1 MEDDRGLSELLLRQ
15 SPACQW
21 MVSAEGVFRRVY
33 GDTLPVFGKPA
44 SDLAGKAIS
53 RVVNRCASDAW
64 MVRFTRVFAGET
76 LTLRERHGS
85 DIWNITVFPVRVK
98 AAIGYA
104 GGWAREA
111 TAWITAEE
119 ELRRTVLSA
128 LKAQASERAMVSKFL
143 HNSIGQNLT
152 AMGLQLDLVRMD
164 LEAISPETCA
174 RITEIQQLLG
184 GMMEEVREYSYELN
198 PSAVERAGLRA
209 ALERLTERQRTRFAG
224 TLRVNMDPALR
235 LDPSMSRAMFEI
247 AQEALKNALQHSSCS
262 AIEIAVKSTRTG
274 MVLEMRDNGR
284 GFDPADPMGGSR
296 GLGLLSMEHYAAQAG
311 LELSIA
317 SNPKTGT
324 LVRAASLVKV
334 ANLVR
339 ASGQEGA

>member
-1 MEDDRGLSELLLRQ
+1 MEDDLALSELLLRQ

-21 MVSAEGVFRRVY
+21 MVSADGVFQRVF
-33 GDTLPVFGKPA
+33 GNTSPVFGKLA
-44 SDLAGKAIS
+44 ADLAGRAIS
-53 RVVNRCASDAW
+53 RVVSRSASDAW
-64 MVRFTRVFAGET
+64 MARFARVFAGET
-76 LTLRERHGS
+76 LTLRERHGV
-85 DIWNITVFPVRVK
+85 DIWNITVFPVRVN
-98 AAIGYA
+98 AVIGYA

-128 LKAQASERAMVSKFL
+128 LKAQASERSAVSKFL

-152 AMGLQLDLVRMD
+152 ALGLQLDLVRMD
-164 LEAISPETCA
+164 LEAVSPETCT

-209 ALERLTERQRTRFAG
+209 ALDRLTERLRARFAG
-224 TLRVNMDPALR
+224 TLRVNMDPGLK
-235 LDPSMSRAMFEI
+235 LDPQMSRAMFEI
-247 AQEALKNALQHSSCS
+247 AQEAVKNSVQHSSCS
-262 AIEIAVKSTRTG
+262 AIEIAVKSTRSG
-274 MVLEMRDNGR
+274 IALEIRDNGR

-311 LELSIA
+311 LELGIA

-324 LVRAASLVKV
+324 IVRAAS
-334 ANLVR
+334 AVR
-339 ASGQEGA
+339 APA